1 MSTPLPN
8 DLQRFTYW
16 QGQLLRSVDFRDQS
30 AIAAQLRWWHNR
42 ALHNAY
48 GIAEGLQVTRDG
60 NVVTVKP
67 GVAYDCFGRELMLSK
82 PQVLAIPADLEDSFL
97 LAQYQEIN
105 SSNYQN
111 ELSQACLPTKFKLTE
126 RPRLLWKP
134 SHSVKVRD
142 GVILARLINQRTVS
156 LEVLPEE
163 LNFPDDLKA
172 KICYDSWRKQ
182 LIFKGVMSETEREQ
196 LLSVSEDNAYQEA
209 IATLFDLSQNSPF
222 FASDFIPRLARA
234 IARPRIGSGTTVPG
248 ATSWTPWRVND
259 GSQQIIVG
267 YQVEIDTSSAGFT
280 EIPCYFAWLQGSSWS
295 SPKGQF
301 LFASFG
307 HISKVSVE
315 RLTFNL
321 WLPSILIWD
330 LPSIETTN
338 QALDTEFL
346 TFAQQQKLYVSWLGI
361 QPLQKNR
368 DRTEENYESA
378 G

>member
-1 MSTPLPN
+1 MPTPLPN

-16 QGQLLRSVDFRDQS
+16 QGQLLRSVDFHDQS

-42 ALHNAY
+42 AVHNAY
-48 GIAEGLQVTRDG
+48 GIAEGLQVTRNG
-60 NVVTVKP
+60 NTVTVEP
-67 GVAYDCFGRELMLSK
+67 GVAYDCFGRELMLSQ
-82 PQVLAIPADLEDSFL
+82 PQILTIPADLEDSFL
-97 LAQYQEIN
+97 LAQYQDIS
-105 SSNYQN
+105 SSNHQN
-111 ELSQACLPTKFKLTE
+111 ELSQACLPAKFKLTQ

-142 GVILARLINQRTVS
+142 GVILTRLINQTTV
-156 LEVLPEE
+156 
-163 LNFPDDLKA
+163 
-172 KICYDSWRKQ
+172 C
-182 LIFKGVMSETEREQ
+182 
-196 LLSVSEDNAYQEA
+196 
-209 IATLFDLSQNSPF
+209 
-222 FASDFIPRLARA
+222 FAPDFIPPRARA

-248 ATSWTPWRVND
+248 ATAWIPWRVSD
-259 GSQQIIVG
+259 GSQQILAG

-315 RLTFNL
+315 QLTFNL
-321 WLPSILIWD
+321 WLPQIQTWGLS
-330 LPSIETTN
+330 SIERTN

-361 QPLQKNR
+361 QPFEKNR

-378 G
+378 